1 MGMDYNY
8 SSGSVYIVGVAEGQY
23 KRWFSWRKHYA
34 GSGALEINSAK
45 TRRKRMRYLKVG
57 LVVLLGV
64 LLLCSG
70 AFAMGDTYGGH
81 HRRDDRGDN
90 RRGNME
96 ERHYYRDGRWY
107 KRDQGG
113 HEVTVADIVLGAIAE
128 SIPPQHQTIVIQN
141 TPYYYD
147 NSHYYQRR
155 PDNTYIVVEPPRR

>member
-1 MGMDYNY
+1 MLKQ
-8 SSGSVYIVGVAEGQY
+8 IV
-23 KRWFSWRKHYA
+23 RLR
-34 GSGALEINSAK
+34 
-45 TRRKRMRYLKVG
+45 VG
-57 LVVLLGV
+57 LVLLLGIP
-64 LLLCSG
+64 LFCSG

-81 HRRDDRGDN
+81 NRRDDRRDD
-90 RRGNME
+90 RRGSME

-128 SIPPQHQTIVIQN
+128 SIPPQHETIVIQN

-155 PDNTYIVVEPPRR
+155 PDNTYIVVQPPRR

>member
-1 MGMDYNY
+1 MLKH
-8 SSGSVYIVGVAEGQY
+8 IV
-23 KRWFSWRKHYA
+23 RLR
-34 GSGALEINSAK
+34 
-45 TRRKRMRYLKVG
+45 VG
-57 LVVLLGV
+57 LVLLSGV

-81 HRRDDRGDN
+81 NRRDN
-90 RRGNME
+90 RRGSME

-107 KRDQGG
+107 KHDQSG
-113 HEVTVADIVLGAIAE
+113 HDITVADIVIGAIAE

-155 PDNTYIVVEPPRR
+155 PDNTYIVVQAPRR

>member
-1 MGMDYNY
+1 MLKQ
-8 SSGSVYIVGVAEGQY
+8 IVRV
-23 KRWFSWRKHYA
+23 R
-34 GSGALEINSAK
+34 
-45 TRRKRMRYLKVG
+45 VG
-57 LVVLLGV
+57 LIVFFGILLS
-64 LLLCSG
+64 CSG
-70 AFAMGDTYGGH
+70 VFAMGDTYGGH
-81 HRRDDRGDN
+81 DRRDNRGDYRGDN
-90 RRGNME
+90 G

-128 SIPPQHQTIVIQN
+128 SIPPQHETIVIQN

>member
-1 MGMDYNY
+1 MLKQIVRLRVGLVLLL
-8 SSGSVYIVGVAEGQY
+8 GSLL
-23 KRWFSWRKHYA
+23 FC
-34 GSGALEINSAK
+34 SGAL
-45 TRRKRMRYLKVG
+45 
-57 LVVLLGV
+57 
-64 LLLCSG
+64 
-70 AFAMGDTYGGH
+70 AMGDSYGGH
-81 HRRDDRGDN
+81 REGDRRDNRGYN
-90 RRGNME
+90 GE

-107 KRDQGG
+107 KHDSRG